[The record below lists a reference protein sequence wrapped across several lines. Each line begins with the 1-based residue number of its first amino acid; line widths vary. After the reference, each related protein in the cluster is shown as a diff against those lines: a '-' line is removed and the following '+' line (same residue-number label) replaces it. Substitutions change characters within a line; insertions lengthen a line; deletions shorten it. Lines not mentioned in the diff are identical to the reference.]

1 MQLDE
6 PVLDDLVTGATI
18 LAAGGG
24 GDPYLGKLMARLSIR
39 EHGPVPLL
47 DVAEIPD
54 DARVVFVAGMGAPS
68 VVVEK
73 LPRASEIVAALDT
86 LEQHLGYRF
95 THVAPAEAGGLNAV
109 IPVTAAALRGIPM
122 LDADGMGRAF
132 PTLDLVT
139 PALYGA
145 STTPMSLVDEHGNRL
160 VITAESNDWA
170 DRIAR
175 SAMITSGCVMMS
187 ALYPMS
193 GAQAKQWLVR
203 GALSLATRLG
213 KVVRTARAG
222 HTSPVDAVV
231 AERGGARL
239 FDGKVV
245 GVERATE
252 GGWTV
257 GEAVLQGLDAFAGQ
271 QFRLGFRNEYLVGR
285 RDGRIVA
292 TTPDLLM
299 ALERETGAPIPAEE
313 LRYGY
318 RVAVIG
324 LPCDERWRTEAGL
337 RASGPRRFGYDV
349 DFTPVEASNND
360 TVTDEVAR

>member
-1 MQLDE
+1 M
-6 PVLDDLVTGATI
+6 LDDLVVGATI

-24 GDPYLGKLMARLSIR
+24 GDPYIGKLMARRSIR
-39 EHGPVPLL
+39 DHGPVPLL
-47 DVAEIPD
+47 DVAEVPD
-54 DARVVFVAGMGAPS
+54 DARIAFVASMGAPS

-73 LPRASEIVAALDT
+73 LPRASEVVAALEA
-86 LEQHLGYRF
+86 LEDHVGYRF
-95 THVAPAEAGGLNAV
+95 THIAPAEAGGLNAV

-132 PTLDLVT
+132 PSLDLVT

-145 STTPMSLVDEHGNRL
+145 STTPLSLVDEHGNRIVL
-160 VITAESNDWA
+160 TTESSDWA

-175 SAMITSGCVMMS
+175 AAMITSGCVMMS
-187 ALYPMS
+187 ALYPMT
-193 GAQAKQWLVR
+193 GAQAKEWLVR

-213 KVVRTARAG
+213 EVVRTARAR
-222 HTSPVDAVV
+222 HESPVDAVV
-231 AERGGARL
+231 AEQRGARL

-257 GEAVLQGLDAFAGQ
+257 GEAVLCGLDDFEGQ
-271 QFRLGFRNEYLVGR
+271 EFRLRFRNEYLVGA

-299 ALERETGAPIPAEE
+299 ALELDSGAPIPAEE
-313 LRYGY
+313 MRYGY

-324 LPCDERWRTEAGL
+324 LPCDDRWRTEVGL
-337 RASGPRRFGYDV
+337 RAAGPRRFGYDV
-349 DFTPVEASNND
+349 DFSPVEASLPVEAN
-360 TVTDEVAR
+360 TRAAR